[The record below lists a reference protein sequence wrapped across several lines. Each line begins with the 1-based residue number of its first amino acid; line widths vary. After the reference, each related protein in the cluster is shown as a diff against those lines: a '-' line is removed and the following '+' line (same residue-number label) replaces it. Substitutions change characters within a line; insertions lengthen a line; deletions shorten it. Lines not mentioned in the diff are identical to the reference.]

1 MTWFNILK
9 MPNPYGGQWKD
20 LTRDEYY
27 NMDNENKRLYHKA
40 MAQAADN
47 EVKLAVN
54 PRRAGQA
61 PPKTDDQIRELREV
75 VRFYTRQRQRLRQ
88 DSKLSNF
95 YSIEDE
101 NNRKPNIG
109 QFDAV
114 DLREQ
119 TTEEM
124 YDNYSR
130 EDKITYWSRLE
141 ARQRRFK
148 RLNPKSNVKD
158 KAAKELDRM
167 KSSPNYT
174 APFDPEKSQSKEK
187 YRDKKYRDI
196 SEYDDF
202 TPEEKRK
209 YHGRYSS
216 RARYEGNITLQT
228 FHNTMLNRLKNNSRL
243 PTRATPEEEE

>member
-9 MPNPYGGQWKD
+9 MPNPYGGKWKD

-27 NMDNENKRLYHKA
+27 NMDDVNKKRYHYGMWKIA
-40 MAQAADN
+40 N
-47 EVKLAVN
+47 KEVKIAVL

-75 VRFYTRQRQRLRQ
+75 ERFHSRQSQRVSLK
-88 DSKLSNF
+88 SKKSNF

-101 NNRKPNIG
+101 NNRMKQVPT
-109 QFDAV
+109 FDAV

-130 EDKITYWSRLE
+130 EDKLKYWMRLVSRQSRLSGSY
-141 ARQRRFK
+141 K
-148 RLNPKSNVKD
+148 HS
-158 KAAKELDRM
+158 AKKEMERM
-167 KSSPNYT
+167 KMNPNYT
-174 APFDPEKSQSKEK
+174 PPFDPEKSISQTEW
-187 YRDKKYRDI
+187 RDSIYRDI

-202 TPEEKRK
+202 TPEEKKK
-209 YHGRYSS
+209 YHRRHKS
-216 RARYEGNITLQT
+216 RARRAGNLELHN
-228 FHNTMLNRLKNNSRL
+228 FHMKMAQRILNNSRL
-243 PTRATPEEEE
+243 PTRALPEEEQ